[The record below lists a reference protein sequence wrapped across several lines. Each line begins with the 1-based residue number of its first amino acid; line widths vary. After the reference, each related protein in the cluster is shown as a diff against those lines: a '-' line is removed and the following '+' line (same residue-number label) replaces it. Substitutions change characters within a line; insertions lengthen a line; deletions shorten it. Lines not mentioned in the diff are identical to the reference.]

1 MKNIFKSLIICT
13 VLALLTVGT
22 SNVWAGNRDR
32 SGQAGASHLLIDPWA
47 RTNGMA
53 NAGVAEIR
61 GLESMYSNVAGLTFV
76 KKTEFSFNR
85 TQYLVGSNAGIS
97 INSIGFAQHLG
108 RKGKDFGVLGVSFF
122 SQGFGNIDI
131 TTVAQPEGGLGTFS
145 PNLMYI
151 GLHYAKS
158 FNNFIKGGISLKI
171 INESIADLHATGFAL
186 DAGVQY
192 IAGKFE
198 NFKIGVSLK
207 NIGLPMSYKGD
218 GMTFRGIL
226 SGTTTEQTLAVRSAE
241 YEMPALLAIGVS
253 YDFLFFGGEYAS
265 MSKEDLEAEGL
276 TREDAKHRITLAGSF
291 TANSYSR
298 DIFALGLEYG
308 FMNYFMIRAG
318 YALENITRQ
327 KEMQYDENGA
337 QAQEL
342 YSLLFNSDS
351 FFAGPSVG
359 ATCVIPLKKGNTGSR
374 IYIDYAYRF
383 TNQWKGSHYI
393 GLKFTL

>member
-13 VLALLTVGT
+13 VLALLAVGT

-53 NAGVAEIR
+53 NAGIAEIR
-61 GLESMYSNVAGLTFV
+61 GLESVYSNVAGLTFV
-76 KKTEFSFNR
+76 KKTELSFNR
-85 TQYLVGSNAGIS
+85 TQYLVGSKAGIG
-97 INSIGFAQHLG
+97 INSLAFAQHLG
-108 RKGKDFGVLGVSFF
+108 RKGKDFGVIGVSFF
-122 SQGFGNIDI
+122 SMGFGNVDI

-151 GLHYAKS
+151 GVHYAKS
-158 FNNFIKGGISLKI
+158 FNNFIKGGVTLKI
-171 INESIADLHATGFAL
+171 INESISDLHATGFAL

-198 NFKIGVSLK
+198 NFKIGVTLK

-218 GMTFRGIL
+218 GTSYTGVIN
-226 SGTTTEQTLAVRSAE
+226 GTTVEQTLSVRSAE
-241 YEMPALLAIGVS
+241 FEMPALLAIGVS

-276 TREDAKHRITLAGSF
+276 TRDDAKHRITLAGSF
-291 TANSYSR
+291 IANSYSR
-298 DIFALGLEYG
+298 DIFAIGLEYG
-308 FMNYFMIRAG
+308 FMNYFMVRAG
-318 YALENITRQ
+318 YALENVTRQ
-327 KEMQYDENGA
+327 KETVFDENGA
-337 QAQEL
+337 ESQML
-342 YSLLFNSDS
+342 STILFNSDS

-383 TNQWKGSHYI
+383 TNKWKGNHYI

>member
-1 MKNIFKSLIICT
+1 MKNTYKSLIICT
-13 VLALLTVGT
+13 LIALLSVGT
-22 SNVWAGNRDR
+22 SYNVLAGNRDR

-61 GLESMYSNVAGLTFV
+61 GLESVYSNVAGLTYV
-76 KKTEFSFNR
+76 KKTDFAFNR
-85 TQYLVGSNAGIS
+85 TQYLVGSNCGIN
-97 INSIGFAQHLG
+97 INALAFAQHLG
-108 RKGKDFGVLGVSFF
+108 KTRDFGTLALSF
-122 SQGFGNIDI
+122 SAMGFGNIQI
-131 TTVAQPEGGLGTFS
+131 TTVNQPEGGLGTFS
-145 PNLMYI
+145 PSLSVI
-151 GLHYAKS
+151 GIHYAKS

-171 INESIADLHATGFAL
+171 VNERIADLHATGFAL

-198 NFKIGVSLK
+198 NFKIGVTLK

-218 GMTFRGIL
+218 GLSYRGRINN
-226 SGTTTEQTLAVRSAE
+226 TTVEQTLAVRSAE
-241 YEMPALLAIGVS
+241 YEMPSLLAIGIS
-253 YDFLFFGGEYAS
+253 YDFLFFGGEYAN
-265 MSKEDLEAEGL
+265 MSKAELEEEGL
-276 TREDAKHRITLAGSF
+276 TRDDAAHRITLAGTF

-318 YALENITRQ
+318 YALENVTKRT
-327 KEMQYDENGA
+327 ETDEEGN
-337 QAQEL
+337 EL
-342 YSLLFNSDS
+342 NTILFNNDS

-359 ATCVIPLKKGNTGSR
+359 ATAVIPLKKGNTGSR

-383 TNQWKGSHYI
+383 TNKWRGNHVMGIKV
-393 GLKFTL
+393 TL

>member
-13 VLALLTVGT
+13 VIALLSVPT

-47 RTNGMA
+47 RSNGMA

-61 GLESMYSNVAGLTFV
+61 GLESVYSNVAGLTYV
-76 KKTEFSFNR
+76 KKTEFCFNR
-85 TQYLVGSNAGIS
+85 AQYLVGSKAGVN
-97 INSIGFAQHLG
+97 INSLAFAQHLG
-108 RKGKDFGVLGVSFF
+108 RKGKDFGVLGLSFY
-122 SQGFGNIDI
+122 SMGFGAIDI

-158 FNNFIKGGISLKI
+158 FNNFIKGGVSIKV

-192 IAGKFE
+192 TAGKFE
-198 NFKIGVSLK
+198 NFKIGVTLK

-218 GMTFRGIL
+218 GMSFLGVIN
-226 SGTTTEQTLAVRSAE
+226 GTTTEQTVAIRSAE
-241 YEMPALLAIGVS
+241 SEMPALLAIGVS
-253 YDFLFFGGEYAS
+253 YDFLVFGGEYKS

-276 TREDAKHRITLAGSF
+276 TRDEAQHRITIAGSF

-298 DIFALGLEYG
+298 DVFAIGLEYG

-318 YALENITRQ
+318 YSLENLSKKQRT
-327 KEMQYDENGA
+327 EYGENA
-337 QAQEL
+337 QAQVL
-342 YSLLFNSDS
+342 STIMMNSDS
-351 FFAGPSVG
+351 FFTGPSVG

-383 TNQWKGSHYI
+383 THQWKGCHYI

>member
-1 MKNIFKSLIICT
+1 MKNTYKSLIICT
-13 VLALLTVGT
+13 LIALLSVGT
-22 SNVWAGNRDR
+22 SYNVLAGNRDR

-61 GLESMYSNVAGLTFV
+61 GLESVYSNVAGLTYV
-76 KKTEFSFNR
+76 KKTDFAFNR
-85 TQYLVGSNAGIS
+85 TQYLVGSNCGIN
-97 INSIGFAQHLG
+97 INALAFAQHLG
-108 RKGKDFGVLGVSFF
+108 KTRDFGTLALSF
-122 SQGFGNIDI
+122 SAMGFGNIQI
-131 TTVAQPEGGLGTFS
+131 TTVNQPEGGLGTFS
-145 PNLMYI
+145 PSLSVI
-151 GLHYAKS
+151 GIHYAKS
-158 FNNFIKGGISLKI
+158 FNNFIKGGVSLKI
-171 INESIADLHATGFAL
+171 VNERIADLHATGFAI

-218 GMTFRGIL
+218 GMSFRGTI
-226 SGTTTEQTLAVRSAE
+226 SGTTVEQTLAVRSAE
-241 YEMPALLAIGVS
+241 YEMPALLSIGVS

-276 TREDAKHRITLAGSF
+276 TRDDAKHRITLAGSF
-291 TANSYSR
+291 IANSYSR
-298 DIFALGLEYG
+298 DVFALGLEYG

-327 KEMQYDENGA
+327 KETQIDENG
-337 QAQEL
+337 QEQQVL
-342 YSLLFNSDS
+342 SAILFNTDS

-383 TNQWKGSHYI
+383 TNQWKGNHYI

>member
-1 MKNIFKSLIICT
+1 
-13 VLALLTVGT
+13 
-22 SNVWAGNRDR
+22 
-32 SGQAGASHLLIDPWA
+32 
-47 RTNGMA
+47 MA
-53 NAGVAEIR
+53 NAGIAEIR

-85 TQYLVGSNAGIS
+85 TQYLVGSNAGIA
-97 INSIGFAQHLG
+97 INSLGFAQHLG

-122 SQGFGNIDI
+122 SMGFGNVDI

-158 FNNFIKGGISLKI
+158 FNNFIKGGISIKI

-198 NFKIGVSLK
+198 NFKIGVALK

-218 GMTFRGIL
+218 GMTYTGVIN
-226 SGTTTEQTLAVRSAE
+226 GTTVEQTLAVRSAE
-241 YEMPALLAIGVS
+241 YEMPALLSIGVS

-276 TREDAKHRITLAGSF
+276 TRDDAKHRITLAGSF
-291 TANSYSR
+291 IANSYSR

-318 YALENITRQ
+318 YALENIT
-327 KEMQYDENGA
+327 KKTESVYDENGIETQQLSA
-337 QAQEL
+337 M
-342 YSLLFNSDS
+342 LFNSDS

-383 TNQWKGSHYI
+383 TKQWRGNHYI